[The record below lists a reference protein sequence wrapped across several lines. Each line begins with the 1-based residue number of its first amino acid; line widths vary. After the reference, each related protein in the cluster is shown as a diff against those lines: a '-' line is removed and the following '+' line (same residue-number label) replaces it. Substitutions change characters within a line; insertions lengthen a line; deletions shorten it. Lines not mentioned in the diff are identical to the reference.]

1 MHWKG
6 LRLVADSSSKRQS
19 TIDPQAYA
27 QPQSRRSEH
36 LPRPSPPTTEPRYSE
51 STPRLPDLSPPIEQA
66 EFESPTDAAR
76 GLQIPG
82 EQGGLPH
89 GPDGHAVDRTDF
101 AGSSSAETSSL
112 RRNRFSFMRLRH
124 ASDPQ
129 LSKSYT
135 KSQQDAPPVPSLP
148 PPKII
153 TTAPT
158 SNELDQP
165 VKQRNKFSFRP
176 SSRKQSMEDLSR
188 NSTDQSRS
196 KQTRKLQGSAD
207 SQIGES
213 GLSTFPT
220 TSETPGRLST
230 NSLRGGSRDQPVD
243 SNRSSAVDPRF
254 SESSRSDQSYGDQ
267 VPTPHT
273 NFPLEGHGS
282 TSSAKRFRLP
292 RLKRNRS
299 PLFPLPPKP
308 TPSSRALDAAPKFST
323 DTPKSEGSVDHD
335 QISPLPSPSR
345 SSVGLASSVPPQLFR
360 NDSTNSARSLRSNP
374 SHNGRGRSSTMGS
387 VAENQDD
394 LSPVPYLVSSGRTS
408 TSTSGRKSF
417 GDLFNISQRLRQN
430 SEPPFPR
437 HGSPGV
443 GGPGSLTP
451 VSKPELPQI
460 PSREEDDTPAS
471 YLTKLEENLPKG
483 TIAGVLAQSDQEF
496 FKVALRK
503 YMRGFHY
510 FGDPIDMSI
519 RKLLMEVE
527 LPKETQ
533 QIDRFLQAF
542 ADRYHECNPGIFAT
556 TGMVSTT

>member
-19 TIDPQAYA
+19 TIDPQSHAHA
-27 QPQSRRSEH
+27 QARRSEH
-36 LPRPSPPTTEPRYSE
+36 LPRPSPPATEPRYSE
-51 STPRLPDLSPPIEQA
+51 STPRSPALSPPNEHA
-66 EFESPTDAAR
+66 EFEGSPDVAR
-76 GLQIPG
+76 GLQVPG
-82 EQGGLPH
+82 EQGGHH
-89 GPDGHAVDRTDF
+89 GVARTDF
-101 AGSSSAETSSL
+101 PSSSAADTPSL

-129 LSKSYT
+129 LSKSYANA
-135 KSQQDAPPVPSLP
+135 QQEAPPVPSLP

-176 SSRKQSMEDLSR
+176 SSRKHSMEDLSR
-188 NSTDQSRS
+188 NSADQSRS
-196 KQTRKLQGSAD
+196 RSDRKNQGSTD
-207 SQIGES
+207 SQIGDS
-213 GLSTFPT
+213 SLSTFQT
-220 TSETPGRLST
+220 ASEVPERLST
-230 NSLRGGSRDQPVD
+230 NSGRSGSRDQHFD
-243 SNRSSAVDPRF
+243 SHRVSAVDPRF

-267 VPTPHT
+267 TATFHT
-273 NFPLEGHGS
+273 NSPRDGHAS

-292 RLKRNRS
+292 LLKRNRS

-308 TPSSRALDAAPKFST
+308 TPSSRALDAAPKFSAE
-323 DTPKSEGSVDHD
+323 TPKSEGSDDHD
-335 QISPLPSPSR
+335 QVSPLPSPSR

-360 NDSTNSARSLRSNP
+360 NDSTNSARSIRSNP

-387 VAENQDD
+387 VAENQED
-394 LSPVPYLVSSGRTS
+394 LSPVPYFASSGRTS

-443 GGPGSLTP
+443 GGSSTP
-451 VSKPELPQI
+451 VTKPELPPV
-460 PSREEDDTPAS
+460 PSREESDTPAS
-471 YLTKLEENLPKG
+471 YLTKLEENIPRG
-483 TIAGVLAQSDQEF
+483 SIAGVLAQSDQDF
-496 FKVALRK
+496 FKIALRK

-556 TGMVSTT
+556 TGMMAATCCMISN